1 MTQLF
6 SHLRVSSEYS
16 ISQGLL
22 TVDQIVDNAIRNSVP
37 SVALTDKSNMFGLVK
52 FFNKCESAGIK
63 PISGSSI
70 RLIFDDDDTSYEL
83 LCLAKTNNG
92 HKNLMKIISN
102 AHNNSLFNSP
112 IIRFNDLIELK
123 DDIIVISGGKESHIF
138 EYLKSNNISD
148 ASKRIDDFR
157 NSFGDNFVLDVQLTN
172 RIDEIEYLKNVLPI
186 AKDKGI
192 PLIATNDVLFAEQD
206 DFEIH
211 ETKVCINTGKT
222 LNDPNRERAFSEH
235 QYFKSPQEMVE
246 LFKDYDSFIDN
257 TNEIS
262 KKCNVSLE
270 TKGYFLPEYPVPKK
284 HNFDSFLKEIST
296 QRIESY
302 INDFDSKKHSEYL
315 DRLNYELEQ
324 IKTMGFS
331 SYFLIVY
338 DFIEWSKNNDVPVG
352 PGRGSGAG
360 SLVAFALG
368 ITTLDPIL
376 HGLLFERFLNPE
388 RLSMPDFDVDFC
400 MEKRDMVIDYVSKK
414 YGSES
419 VSQIATFGTMAARAV
434 VRDVARALGKPLC
447 VRR

>member
-22 TVDQIVDNAIRNSVP
+22 TVDQIVDNAIRSSVP

-172 RIDEIEYLKNVLPI
+172 LS
-186 AKDKGI
+186 
-192 PLIATNDVLFAEQD
+192 LIH
-206 DFEIH
+206 I
-211 ETKVCINTGKT
+211 
-222 LNDPNRERAFSEH
+222 
-235 QYFKSPQEMVE
+235 
-246 LFKDYDSFIDN
+246 
-257 TNEIS
+257 
-262 KKCNVSLE
+262 
-270 TKGYFLPEYPVPKK
+270 
-284 HNFDSFLKEIST
+284 
-296 QRIESY
+296 
-302 INDFDSKKHSEYL
+302 
-315 DRLNYELEQ
+315 
-324 IKTMGFS
+324 
-331 SYFLIVY
+331 
-338 DFIEWSKNNDVPVG
+338 
-352 PGRGSGAG
+352 
-360 SLVAFALG
+360 
-368 ITTLDPIL
+368 
-376 HGLLFERFLNPE
+376 
-388 RLSMPDFDVDFC
+388 
-400 MEKRDMVIDYVSKK
+400 
-414 YGSES
+414 
-419 VSQIATFGTMAARAV
+419 
-434 VRDVARALGKPLC
+434 
-447 VRR
+447 